1 MQENEMQEQHDKQ
14 EKKSQAIDF
23 STEFDSL
30 INAKG
35 KITTSMLT
43 AVNRYFLYF
52 SFFESLHLG
61 CSGGQKKS
69 SAYAKALKD
78 KAYFDEN
85 VIRTTFNMFSDR
97 YSKDKHRYESLC
109 GEGGHTSH
117 ETKEKYY
124 GFMCE
129 KSEDLITQFETCLFV
144 CFRLRNN
151 LFHGPKWRYF
161 LDGQEELLLT
171 AGTFIHSILDK
182 TPRSE
187 DGWVFKNILLPT
199 E

>member
-1 MQENEMQEQHDKQ
+1 MQENDIKDQQES
-14 EKKSQAIDF
+14 EIQAFDF
-23 STEFDSL
+23 SKEFDAL

-52 SFFESLHLG
+52 SFFESLLLG

-69 SAYAKALKD
+69 SDYAKALMERGV
-78 KAYFDEN
+78 YDESI
-85 VIRTTFNMFSDR
+85 IRSTFSVFADR
-97 YSKDKHRYESLC
+97 YLTDRRRYESLC
-109 GEGGHTSH
+109 GEDRHTRPD
-117 ETKEKYY
+117 TKEKYY
-124 GFMCE
+124 GVMCA
-129 KSEDLITQFETCLFV
+129 KADDLVTQFELCLFV

-161 LDGQEELLLT
+161 LDGQEELILT

-182 TPRSE
+182 APRSE
-187 DGWVFKNILLPT
+187 EGWEFQDILSPT

>member
-1 MQENEMQEQHDKQ
+1 MQENDTRDQQES
-14 EKKSQAIDF
+14 EIQAFDF
-23 STEFDSL
+23 SKEFDAL

-52 SFFESLHLG
+52 SFFESLLLG

-69 SAYAKALKD
+69 SDYAKALMERGV
-78 KAYFDEN
+78 YDESI
-85 VIRTTFNMFSDR
+85 IRSTFSVFADR
-97 YSKDKHRYESLC
+97 YLTDRRRYESLC
-109 GEGGHTSH
+109 GEDRHTRPD
-117 ETKEKYY
+117 TKEKYY
-124 GFMCE
+124 GVMCA
-129 KSEDLITQFETCLFV
+129 KADDLVTQFELCLFV

-182 TPRSE
+182 APRSE
-187 DGWVFKNILLPT
+187 EGWEFQDILSPT

>member
-1 MQENEMQEQHDKQ
+1 MQENDTRDQQES
-14 EKKSQAIDF
+14 EIQAFDF
-23 STEFDSL
+23 SKEFDAL

-52 SFFESLHLG
+52 SFFESLLLG

-69 SAYAKALKD
+69 SDYAKALMERGV
-78 KAYFDEN
+78 YDESI
-85 VIRTTFNMFSDR
+85 IRSTFSVFADR
-97 YSKDKHRYESLC
+97 YLTDRRRYESLC
-109 GEGGHTSH
+109 GEDRHTH
-117 ETKEKYY
+117 PDTKEKYY
-124 GFMCE
+124 GVMCA
-129 KSEDLITQFETCLFV
+129 KADDLVTQFELCLFV

-182 TPRSE
+182 APRSE
-187 DGWVFKNILLPT
+187 EGWEFQDILSPT

>member
-1 MQENEMQEQHDKQ
+1 MQENDTKDQQES
-14 EKKSQAIDF
+14 EIQAFDF
-23 STEFDSL
+23 SKEFDAL

-52 SFFESLHLG
+52 SFFESLLLG

-69 SAYAKALKD
+69 SDYAKALMD
-78 KAYFDEN
+78 RGVYDESI
-85 VIRTTFNMFSDR
+85 IRSTFSVFADR
-97 YSKDKHRYESLC
+97 YVTDRRRYESLC
-109 GEGGHTSH
+109 GEDRHTRPD
-117 ETKEKYY
+117 TKEKYY
-124 GFMCE
+124 GVICA
-129 KSEDLITQFETCLFV
+129 KADVLVTQFELCLFV

-182 TPRSE
+182 APRSE
-187 DGWVFKNILLPT
+187 EGWEFQDILSPT

>member
-1 MQENEMQEQHDKQ
+1 MQENDTKDQQES
-14 EKKSQAIDF
+14 EIQAFDF
-23 STEFDSL
+23 SKEFDAL

-52 SFFESLHLG
+52 SFFESLLLG

-69 SAYAKALKD
+69 SDYAKALMD
-78 KAYFDEN
+78 RGVYDESI
-85 VIRTTFNMFSDR
+85 IRSTFSVFADR
-97 YSKDKHRYESLC
+97 YVTDRRRYESLC
-109 GEGGHTSH
+109 GEDRHTRPD
-117 ETKEKYY
+117 TKEKYY
-124 GFMCE
+124 GVICA
-129 KSEDLITQFETCLFV
+129 KADDLVTQFELCLFV

-182 TPRSE
+182 APRSE
-187 DGWVFKNILLPT
+187 EGWEFQDILSPT

>member
-1 MQENEMQEQHDKQ
+1 MQENDTKDQQES
-14 EKKSQAIDF
+14 EIQAFDF
-23 STEFDSL
+23 SKEFDVL

-52 SFFESLHLG
+52 SFFESLLLG

-69 SAYAKALKD
+69 SDYAKALMERGV
-78 KAYFDEN
+78 YDESI
-85 VIRTTFNMFSDR
+85 IRSTFSVFADR
-97 YSKDKHRYESLC
+97 YLTDRRRYESLC
-109 GEGGHTSH
+109 GEDRHTH
-117 ETKEKYY
+117 PDTKEKYY
-124 GFMCE
+124 GVMCA
-129 KSEDLITQFETCLFV
+129 KVDDLVTQFELCLFV

-182 TPRSE
+182 APRSE
-187 DGWVFKNILLPT
+187 EGWEFQDILSPT

>member
-1 MQENEMQEQHDKQ
+1 MQENEMQEQQ
-14 EKKSQAIDF
+14 ETKSQAIDF
-23 STEFDSL
+23 STEFDTL
-30 INAKG
+30 LNAKG

-52 SFFESLHLG
+52 SFFESLLLG

-69 SAYAKALKD
+69 SDYAKALKD
-78 KAYFDEN
+78 RGFFDES
-85 VIRTTFNMFSDR
+85 VIRSTFSVFADR
-97 YSKDKHRYESLC
+97 YITERQRYEGLC
-109 GEGGHTSH
+109 GEDRHTNPK
-117 ETKEKYY
+117 TKEKYY
-124 GFMCE
+124 EVMHA
-129 KSEDLITQFETCLFV
+129 KADDLVTQFELCLFV

-171 AGTFIHSILDK
+171 AGTFIHSILEK
-182 TPRSE
+182 VPRSE
-187 DGWVFKNILLPT
+187 EGWDFQDILSPT

>member
-1 MQENEMQEQHDKQ
+1 MQENDIKDQQES
-14 EKKSQAIDF
+14 EIQAFDF
-23 STEFDSL
+23 SKEFDAL

-52 SFFESLHLG
+52 SFFESLLLG

-69 SAYAKALKD
+69 SDYAKALMERGV
-78 KAYFDEN
+78 YDESI
-85 VIRTTFNMFSDR
+85 IRSTFSVFADR
-97 YSKDKHRYESLC
+97 YLTDRRRYESLC
-109 GEGGHTSH
+109 GEDRHTRPD
-117 ETKEKYY
+117 TKEKYY
-124 GFMCE
+124 GVMCA
-129 KSEDLITQFETCLFV
+129 KADDLVTQFELCLFV

-182 TPRSE
+182 APRSE
-187 DGWVFKNILLPT
+187 EGWEFQDILSPT